1 MLEGYDFGAGC
12 RLFQEQI
19 INSVKLYCNSLR
31 EMAEIEQLAEVIN
44 FDVNGAAMQV
54 FEREEAHE

>member
-19 INSVKLYCNSLR
+19 INSVKLYCSSLR

-44 FDVNGAAMQV
+44 FDVNSAAM
-54 FEREEAHE
+54 